1 MRIGSVVVPPKQ
13 LGKYEV
19 GAKIGGGGMAS
30 VYIGRTTLDDGTEER
45 VALKVIRDELAH
57 DEQFKSMFID
67 EAKILAQL
75 SHPNVIKTLE
85 YGVTGHHRFIAM
97 ELLSGRTYSDVWEL
111 LVVKGERLSPTLAA
125 WLCARV
131 AEGLHHAHELV
142 DDVGQPLGVIHRDVN
157 PGNIFLTHGG
167 DVKLIDFGLAKAR
180 VRLSKS
186 ADGIVKGKIPYLA
199 PEQAHGRPIDRRID
213 VYALGATLWESVTM
227 KRLFKRDTDV
237 DTLRAIREAKVPDV
251 RTMIEGFPADL
262 WYIIEKSLREDRDA
276 RYETADELRK
286 ELDEFVGDDAH
297 RAAQMKEELSALLTG
312 LFPGQEARQ
321 ARWEEAATSVRMPMH
336 TMPPPAPVPIAS
348 TSMLENAEAS
358 DSEIEPMPESVT
370 GDAILIEP
378 SPPPPPPPPR
388 PVPSTPP
395 SASATEVTAPAEVAA
410 PAPAPAAHT
419 NGARTTKPDRTKK
432 KKKPKAKSKA
442 KTAKTR
448 SSRPPPVKETE
459 RASDAPVAA
468 RVETSDA
475 PEPVRDDRE
484 ATEKRPEKRATK
496 RAAKPNDSRGE
507 KRIEKRSPKGPE
519 STDRFAA
526 IRDEAAPKR
535 MWVSLVVVVAVV
547 LALALALSAR

>member
-1 MRIGSVVVPPKQ
+1 MRIGSVVAPPKQ

-30 VYIGRTTLDDGTEER
+30 VYIGRATLDDGTEER

-57 DEQFKSMFID
+57 DEQFKTMFID

-85 YGVTGHHRFIAM
+85 YGVTGAHRFIAM
-97 ELLSGRTYSDVWEL
+97 ELLSGRTYSDVWDL
-111 LVVKGERLSPTLAA
+111 LAVKGEKIPPWLAA

-142 DDVGQPLGVIHRDVN
+142 DDVGQSLGVIHRDVN
-157 PGNIFLTHGG
+157 PSNIFLTHGG
-167 DVKLIDFGLAKAR
+167 EVKLIDFGLAKAR

-251 RTMIEGFPADL
+251 RTLIEGFPADL

-276 RYETADELRK
+276 RYETADDFRK
-286 ELDEFVGDDAH
+286 ELDEFVGA
-297 RAAQMKEELSALLTG
+297 RAPQMKDELAAMLTR

-321 ARWEEAATSVRMPMH
+321 ARWEQAAASVRMPMH

-348 TSMLENAEAS
+348 TNMLAGGEDSGPQLAAVPDSAKVAPEANANANAKPEEAAKPDEASKAEA
-358 DSEIEPMPESVT
+358 EAAKAEAE
-370 GDAILIEP
+370 A
-378 SPPPPPPPPR
+378 
-388 PVPSTPP
+388 
-395 SASATEVTAPAEVAA
+395 AEVL
-410 PAPAPAAHT
+410 
-419 NGARTTKPDRTKK
+419 PDVVRIKK
-432 KKKPKAKSKA
+432 KKNKGKAKGKG
-442 KTAKTR
+442 K
-448 SSRPPPVKETE
+448 SSRPPPVAETDRASSAPVRGKRTKTE
-459 RASDAPVAA
+459 RAD
-468 RVETSDA
+468 
-475 PEPVRDDRE
+475 
-484 ATEKRPEKRATK
+484 
-496 RAAKPNDSRGE
+496 
-507 KRIEKRSPKGPE
+507 

-526 IRDEAAPKR
+526 VRDEAGPKR
-535 MWVSLVVVVAVV
+535 MWVSIAVVVAVV

>member
-1 MRIGSVVVPPKQ
+1 
-13 LGKYEV
+13 V
-19 GAKIGGGGMAS
+19 GAKIGGGGMAT
-30 VYIGRTTLDDGTEER
+30 VYIGRTTLDDGAEER

-157 PGNIFLTHGG
+157 PSNIFLTHGG

-286 ELDEFVGDDAH
+286 ELDDFVGD
-297 RAAQMKEELSALLTG
+297 RASLMKIELSALLTG

-321 ARWEEAATSVRMPMH
+321 ARWEEAATSVRLPMH

-348 TSMLENAEAS
+348 TSMLENAPAS
-358 DSEIEPMPESVT
+358 DAEIEPMPESVT

-378 SPPPPPPPPR
+378 SRPPPPPPR
-388 PVPSTPP
+388 RPVPPTPP
-395 SASATEVTAPAEVAA
+395 SANASASASADRTASADASANASADAPVEAVAT
-410 PAPAPAAHT
+410 PAPAAAHT
-419 NGARTTKPDRTKK
+419 NGAKTTKPDRTK

-459 RASDAPVAA
+459 RVSEAPAEA
-468 RVETSDA
+468 RAETSDA
-475 PEPVRDDRE
+475 PALVRNDRE

-496 RAAKPNDSRGE
+496 RATKPDDSRRE
-507 KRIEKRSPKGPE
+507 KPIEKRSPKGPE

>member
-1 MRIGSVVVPPKQ
+1 MRIGSVVAPPKQ

-30 VYIGRTTLDDGTEER
+30 VYIGRATLDDGSEER

-75 SHPNVIKTLE
+75 SHPNVIKTME
-85 YGVTGHHRFIAM
+85 YGVTGAHRFIAM
-97 ELLSGRTYSDVWEL
+97 ELLSGRTYSDVWDL
-111 LVVKGERLSPTLAA
+111 LATKGDKMPPWLAA

-142 DDVGQPLGVIHRDVN
+142 DDLGQSLGVIHRDVN
-157 PGNIFLTHGG
+157 PSNIFLTHGG

-227 KRLFKRDTDV
+227 KRLFKRETDV

-251 RTMIEGFPADL
+251 RTLIEGFPPDL

-276 RYETADELRK
+276 RYETADEFRK
-286 ELDEFVGDDAH
+286 ELDEFVGD
-297 RAAQMKEELSALLTG
+297 RADLMKDELAAMLTR

-321 ARWEEAATSVRMPMH
+321 ARWEDAAASVRMPMH

-348 TSMLENAEAS
+348 TSMLESGEESGPQIAAVAPESAKAAGAEAS
-358 DSEIEPMPESVT
+358 ADANANANANADEKADEKAEARGSE
-370 GDAILIEP
+370 G
-378 SPPPPPPPPR
+378 
-388 PVPSTPP
+388 
-395 SASATEVTAPAEVAA
+395 PAQVVR
-410 PAPAPAAHT
+410 
-419 NGARTTKPDRTKK
+419 NKK
-432 KKKPKAKSKA
+432 KKTKAKSKS
-442 KTAKTR
+442 KSR
-448 SSRPPPVKETE
+448 SSRPPPVTE
-459 RASDAPVAA
+459 SQNK
-468 RVETSDA
+468 
-475 PEPVRDDRE
+475 PVRV
-484 ATEKRPEKRATK
+484 KRLPKRAEP
-496 RAAKPNDSRGE
+496 RV
-507 KRIEKRSPKGPE
+507 E
-519 STDRFAA
+519 STDRFAGV
-526 IRDEAAPKR
+526 RDEAAPKR
-535 MWVSLVVVVAVV
+535 MWISVAVVVAVV

>member
-1 MRIGSVVVPPKQ
+1 MRIGSVVAPPKQ

-30 VYIGRTTLDDGTEER
+30 VYIGRATLEDGSEER

-57 DEQFKSMFID
+57 DEQFRTMFID

-85 YGVTGHHRFIAM
+85 YGVTGAHRFIAM
-97 ELLSGRTYSDVWEL
+97 ELLSGRTYSDVWDL
-111 LVVKGERLSPTLAA
+111 LAVKGDKIPPWLAA

-142 DDVGQPLGVIHRDVN
+142 DDLGQSLGVIHRDVN
-157 PGNIFLTHGG
+157 PSNIFLTHGG
-167 DVKLIDFGLAKAR
+167 EVKLIDFGLAKAR

-227 KRLFKRDTDV
+227 KRLFKRETDV

-251 RTMIEGFPADL
+251 RTLIEGFPPDL

-276 RYETADELRK
+276 RYETADEFRR
-286 ELDEFVGDDAH
+286 ELDEFVGA
-297 RAAQMKEELSALLTG
+297 RAPLMKDELAAMLTR

-321 ARWEEAATSVRMPMH
+321 ARWEQAAASVRMPMH

-348 TSMLENAEAS
+348 TNMLESGEDSGPQLSAVPDSAKVAAEAKADAEAKAEAAAPAEAEAS
-358 DSEIEPMPESVT
+358 PKAD
-370 GDAILIEP
+370 
-378 SPPPPPPPPR
+378 
-388 PVPSTPP
+388 
-395 SASATEVTAPAEVAA
+395 VAA
-410 PAPAPAAHT
+410 EAEAEAKADEEGATAQAP
-419 NGARTTKPDRTKK
+419 PDVVKIKK
-432 KKKPKAKSKA
+432 KNKGKAKGKS
-442 KTAKTR
+442 R
-448 SSRPPPVKETE
+448 SSRPPPVTE
-459 RASDAPVAA
+459 SDRSSRPPTRVKRGKSTRA
-468 RVETSDA
+468 
-475 PEPVRDDRE
+475 
-484 ATEKRPEKRATK
+484 
-496 RAAKPNDSRGE
+496 
-507 KRIEKRSPKGPE
+507 E
-519 STDRFAA
+519 STDRYAA
-526 IRDEAAPKR
+526 VRDEAGPTR
-535 MWVSLVVVVAVV
+535 MWVSIVVVVAVV